1 MELGRVELSCVG
13 QAADAGWIH
22 IDLRAYTPECG
33 VPVKQSMTEPG
44 ALHSLESEAGPH
56 LGAARAV
63 ELLQGRSVLAIVRAL
78 IGGALPF
85 TGLLRASGA
94 RSATTL
100 QRRLNQMQSC
110 GVVTHHGTLYA
121 LSDQGMRLRPLLDA
135 LDQFQQ
141 QHPVIDPASLLLSL
155 QRRHCMPIMRCLI
168 PGELGFNDLMRA
180 VQTPSATTLSRRL
193 SELESLGLV
202 IKAVQSGM
210 PPRTSY
216 RHSAVGTAFSTVIG
230 HIVLW
235 GEGLPPSLIA
245 AVLGNET
252 RAASQSV
259 RSVESAAEG

>member
-44 ALHSLESEAGPH
+44 PLHSLESEAGPH